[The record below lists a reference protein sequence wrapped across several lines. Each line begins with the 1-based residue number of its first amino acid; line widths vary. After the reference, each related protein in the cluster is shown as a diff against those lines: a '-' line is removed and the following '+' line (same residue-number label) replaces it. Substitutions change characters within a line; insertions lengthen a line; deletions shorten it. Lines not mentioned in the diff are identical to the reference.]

1 MLRLAT
7 KGKVGFSARL
17 GVKRVGGAGR
27 LAYKHSEGIEKGAG
41 IVESVAGKLGAA
53 AGTGATVAALSGA
66 GVPVAT
72 GLAAVG
78 GGLTALSKGAGMV
91 KTGAAGVS
99 RVKEANRRID
109 QFLG

>member
-1 MLRLAT
+1 MLRLSH
-7 KGKVGFSARL
+7 KNKFSLSARL

-41 IVESVAGKLGAA
+41 VVESVAGKLGAA
-53 AGTGATVAALSGA
+53 AGTGATLAALSGA
-66 GVPVAT
+66 GAPVAG

-91 KTGAAGVS
+91 KTGAQGVS
-99 RVKEANRRID
+99 RVKDANRRID

>member
-17 GVKRVGGAGR
+17 GVKRVSSAGR

-41 IVESVAGKLGAA
+41 VVESVAGKLGAA
-53 AGTGATVAALSGA
+53 AGTGATLAALSGA
-66 GVPVAT
+66 GVPIAT

-78 GGLTALSKGAGMV
+78 GGLTALSKGAGVV

-99 RVKEANRRID
+99 RVKDANRRID

>member
-7 KGKVGFSARL
+7 KGKVGLSARV
-17 GVKRVGGAGR
+17 GVKRVGSAGR
-27 LAYKHSEGIEKGAG
+27 LAYKHSEGIERGAG
-41 IVESVAGKLGAA
+41 MVESVAGKLGAA
-53 AGTGATVAALSGA
+53 AGTGATVAALTGLGA
-66 GVPVAT
+66 PVAG

-91 KTGAAGVS
+91 KTGAQGVS
-99 RVKEANRRID
+99 RVKDANRKID